1 MATVI
6 DMAAWRAR
14 RGGAGADGVRT
25 KPDPLRR
32 LEVAVYR
39 LDPAVTHVAAR
50 DGGLDHALETELLAI
65 TGAISMGLTQD
76 AVERAERLADRLEH
90 PTARRR
96 LT

>member
-6 DMAAWRAR
+6 DMATWRAR
-14 RGGAGADGVRT
+14 RGGAGVDGVRT

-32 LEVAVYR
+32 LELAVYR
-39 LDPAVTHVAAR
+39 LDPAVTHAAAR
-50 DGGLDHALETELLAI
+50 DGGLDHGLETELLAI